1 MSATA
6 SYFHGRVINFLEG
19 ASTDDVIDLL
29 DEACLL
35 HHEGALDEQEYY
47 GIVERLADLL
57 CL

>member
-6 SYFHGRVINFLEG
+6 SYFQGRVINFLEG

-35 HHEGALDEQEYY
+35 YHEGVLDEQDYY
-47 GIVERLADLL
+47 GIVECLEGLL